1 MCNLKYKSNEQG
13 FLENTEKG
21 IFLFSICPHRFLAS
35 GGGII
40 EPPAEIVRKRMYKK
54 KSRFRVIQ
62 PAKDLGDC
70 PQPLLDLPQR
80 FFLATLVT

>member
-21 IFLFSICPHRFLAS
+21 IFLLQYLPPQVFSLWRRHNRTPRRDS
-35 GGGII
+35 
-40 EPPAEIVRKRMYKK
+40 KK
-54 KSRFRVIQ
+54 ENVQEKISIRVIQ

-80 FFLATLVT
+80 FIATLVT